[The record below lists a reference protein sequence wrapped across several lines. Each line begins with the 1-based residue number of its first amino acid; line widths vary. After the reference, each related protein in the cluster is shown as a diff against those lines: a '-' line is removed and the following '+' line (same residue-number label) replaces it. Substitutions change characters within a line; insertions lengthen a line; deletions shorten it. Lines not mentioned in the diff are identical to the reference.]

1 MIQMIN
7 IKNVYSG
14 GQPGTFRANEE
25 MIGWKG
31 ESGGKALVHSV
42 ENVKRAEWLEGKLRV
57 LCADEDSN
65 ETVLAL
71 EGFNASDFD
80 VLWRHFE
87 EYSGVYIRKHRP
99 ASSLSEASF
108 DTAMQSLERSADKVD
123 EAAAGSVLKK
133 AKEQDL
139 LKKVEGVRDGLEEAV
154 KGDKQALSR
163 VFAANGCERIGRLR
177 LVLDTVQ
184 LEVYKRD
191 QRWQH
196 IRNIARTVES
206 VLREIGTFRL
216 WKPSEEDTQDASMKR
231 RQMVWELRKRQG
243 GGDLE
248 EEGMLREE
256 WETGEAIV
264 EEQSVKE
271 SKSKAVSNLRERLE
285 GQGFNPLG
293 GFNPL
298 AGPPSGYGGNQEVS
312 EPQAPEP
319 ELAGDDSDEEEAVWT
334 DEAGEE
340 DLRQY
345 EDQQV
350 TDPVN
355 TPAAPPGHENDMH
368 HRMSYT
374 RKDSVLEGWVWKR
387 SRFLRTWRRRWLVL
401 SPSCLET
408 FKIRGGQRPTEV
420 IEEGSVHRV
429 YSADGEVSMARCFCV
444 VGARRTLYM
453 VCDQEAEKAEWISKI
468 SSTLGNRR

>member
-1 MIQMIN
+1 M
-7 IKNVYSG
+7 
-14 GQPGTFRANEE
+14 
-25 MIGWKG
+25 
-31 ESGGKALVHSV
+31 
-42 ENVKRAEWLEGKLRV
+42 
-57 LCADEDSN
+57 
-65 ETVLAL
+65 
-71 EGFNASDFD
+71 
-80 VLWRHFE
+80 
-87 EYSGVYIRKHRP
+87 
-99 ASSLSEASF
+99 
-108 DTAMQSLERSADKVD
+108 ERSADQVD
-123 EAAAGSVLKK
+123 EAKPSSVQKK

-139 LKKVEGVRDGLEEAV
+139 LKKVEEVRDGLGEAV

-216 WKPSEEDTQDASMKR
+216 WRPSEEDTQDASMKR

-334 DEAGEE
+334 E
-340 DLRQY
+340 
-345 EDQQV
+345 
-350 TDPVN
+350 
-355 TPAAPPGHENDMH
+355 
-368 HRMSYT
+368 
-374 RKDSVLEGWVWKR
+374 
-387 SRFLRTWRRRWLVL
+387 
-401 SPSCLET
+401 
-408 FKIRGGQRPTEV
+408 
-420 IEEGSVHRV
+420 
-429 YSADGEVSMARCFCV
+429 
-444 VGARRTLYM
+444 
-453 VCDQEAEKAEWISKI
+453 
-468 SSTLGNRR
+468 